1 MLRSDFVDFSSYNQ
15 FRAIY
20 ERQVAKTSLSRRIVD
35 EKDIERLSVNSNRAL
50 MIFQDQTNTPTPEP
64 LVDTGDQG
72 TVDVLVKNWIQ
83 QSWFLIESSTV
94 LKYKKLKSLQMAWN

>member
-1 MLRSDFVDFSSYNQ
+1 MYL
-15 FRAIY
+15 RAIY

-72 TVDVLVKNWIQ
+72 NFFLVTV
-83 QSWFLIESSTV
+83 SSSKH
-94 LKYKKLKSLQMAWN
+94 LS

>member
-1 MLRSDFVDFSSYNQ
+1 M
-15 FRAIY
+15 
-20 ERQVAKTSLSRRIVD
+20 AKTSLSRRIVD

-83 QSWFLIESSTV
+83 QSWFLIGSSTV
-94 LKYKKLKSLQMAWN
+94 LKCKKL

>member
-1 MLRSDFVDFSSYNQ
+1 M
-15 FRAIY
+15 
-20 ERQVAKTSLSRRIVD
+20 AKTSLSRRIVD

-72 TVDVLVKNWIQ
+72 IVDISVQNSIQSRLVLDWIQ
-83 QSWFLIESSTV
+83 LDPLESNLDPRGFT
-94 LKYKKLKSLQMAWN
+94 